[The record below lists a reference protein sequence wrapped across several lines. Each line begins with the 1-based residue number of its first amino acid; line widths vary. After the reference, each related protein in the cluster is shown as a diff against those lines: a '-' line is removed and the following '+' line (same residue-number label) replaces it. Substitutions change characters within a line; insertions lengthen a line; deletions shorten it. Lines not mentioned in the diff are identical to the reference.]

1 VHPTRLWVPQKY
13 FRNFQGIQVEF
24 SPSCL
29 PAAEDSPK
37 RLPEWM
43 TVIASVSV
51 PEFPES
57 TVSQCLVIKSLMVAH
72 IIDNCITLRHQAS
85 DRRGVRYFAVIAA
98 QINPKRSNMHLKL
111 VEAEKADAVQQ
122 CIQVVREPTP

>member
-1 VHPTRLWVPQKY
+1 MSTGKNESGSKDTTYKQDGQNVHPARLWVPQKY

-29 PAAEDSPK
+29 PADEDSPK

-43 TVIASVSV
+43 TVIESVTV

-57 TVSQCLVIKSLMVAH
+57 TVSKCQAIISLMVAH
-72 IIDNCITLRHQAS
+72 IIDNCVALSHQAS
-85 DRRGVRYFAVIAA
+85 DRRGVSYFAMIAA
-98 QINPKRSNMHLKL
+98 QISPK
-111 VEAEKADAVQQ
+111 
-122 CIQVVREPTP
+122 